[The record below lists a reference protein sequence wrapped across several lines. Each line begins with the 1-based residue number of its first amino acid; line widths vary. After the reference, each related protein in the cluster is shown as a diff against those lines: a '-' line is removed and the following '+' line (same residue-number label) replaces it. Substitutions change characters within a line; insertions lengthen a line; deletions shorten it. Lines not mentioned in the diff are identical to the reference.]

1 MIKFNKIKIRLTN
14 RNVGHYKKFNIE
26 IPKTIKN
33 GKEVIDYSNPIE
45 VDVSMLKEG
54 SDQVIE
60 LYCDTCLEKGIY
72 KTLYKKFNNLV
83 RDRKKNNGKDGCVDC
98 ARSKSGSS
106 QRLDFNIIFELFK
119 SKNLIIL
126 FDKFDYK
133 SINTKL
139 KFRCKTHNNIEQYIS
154 YQNLLKSEYPCKI
167 CRHNV
172 INNKISKSFLD
183 LKKYFIKRGL
193 NPIFSEKDFGGC
205 NKKMEFTCNK
215 HPNTIQEI
223 SYNSL
228 SVTKNG
234 CKLCF
239 DKTGRNSHAWKGGIT
254 PLVRNMRSKL
264 KEWSLNKLKESKY
277 TCALSNNIG
286 GKLVVHHIKNFHTI
300 LEEVLLTLDLKI
312 YHDISN
318 YSPDELLQIKNKL
331 VELHKNCEYV
341 VLCENLHKLFHKL
354 YGKKNNTIEQFLE
367 FKKRY
372 ENCEFDNI
380 LDIKYQSKK

>member
-1 MIKFNKIKIRLTN
+1 MIKFNKIKVKLTN
-14 RNVGHYKKFNIE
+14 RNVGHYRKFNVE

-33 GKEVIDYSNPIE
+33 GKEVIDYNNLIE
-45 VDVSMLKEG
+45 IDVSMLKEG
-54 SDQVIE
+54 SDQIVE

-72 KTLYKKFNNLV
+72 KTLYKKFNNLI

-106 QRLDFNIIFELFK
+106 QRLNFKIIFELFK
-119 SKNLIIL
+119 SKDLIIL
-126 FDKFDYK
+126 FDDSNHK
-133 SINTKL
+133 STNTKL
-139 KFRCKTHNNIEQYIS
+139 KFKCKKHDDIEQYIS
-154 YQNLLKSEYPCKI
+154 YQNLLKSDYPCKI
-167 CRHNV
+167 CRQIV
-172 INNKISKSFLD
+172 INSKNSKSFFD
-183 LKKYFIKRGL
+183 LKDYFIKNGL
-193 NPIFSEKDFGGC
+193 NPIFSENEIGGC
-205 NKKMEFTCNK
+205 NKKMKFTCSK
-215 HPNTIQEI
+215 HIEIIQEI

-264 KEWSLNKLKESKY
+264 KEWSLNRLKESKY
-277 TCALSNNIG
+277 TCGLSGNVG

-300 LEEVLLTLDLKI
+300 LEEVLLKLDLKI
-312 YHDISN
+312 YYDISN
-318 YSPDELLQIKNKL
+318 YSPDELFRIKNKL
-331 VELHKNCEYV
+331 IELHESCESI
-341 VLCENLHKLFHKL
+341 VLCEKLHKLFHKL
-354 YGKKNNTIEQFLE
+354 YGNKNNTIEQFIE

-372 ENCEFDNI
+372 ENCEFNK